1 MLSALRWNQCPRC
14 TGFRS
19 RDSSLSRYCELNLAK
34 LGEVARVGGVVD
46 GPRASPDARWATP
59 AEANPMAACPTVCYS
74 EKVMSTLTDDKV
86 IEIAKN
92 VATANSV
99 SFADIGLAP
108 AVATTG
114 LDAIEIKIILTPGSS
129 QAIFG
134 ERSARTVSQVIQR
147 LVDAGEERVPIVRYE
162 EQVAPP

>member
-1 MLSALRWNQCPRC
+1 
-14 TGFRS
+14 
-19 RDSSLSRYCELNLAK
+19 
-34 LGEVARVGGVVD
+34 
-46 GPRASPDARWATP
+46 
-59 AEANPMAACPTVCYS
+59 
-74 EKVMSTLTDDKV
+74 MSTLTDDRV

-134 ERSARTVSQVIQR
+134 ERSARTVSQVIQE